1 MKKVMITGIGM
12 VTAVGNGRD
21 ASWESI
27 KAGKPGIGKITKFD
41 ASRCTCQVAAEVKG
55 FDEWAIG
62 GGLLDKREA
71 RHMALFSQYAVAT
84 ASGLKLVRVAS
95 FMPSQSDAKSAAFSG
110 RMKLL
115 WNSRSR
121 RRSPEL
127 RNSVQ
132 IP

>member
-12 VTAVGNGRD
+12 LTAVGNGRE
-21 ASWESI
+21 ASWANI
-27 KAGKPGIGKITKFD
+27 KAGKPGVGKITKFD

-84 ASGLKLVRVAS
+84 AKEAWHDAGFTAEQKPDMDRVALATLFPLS
-95 FMPSQSDAKSAAFSG
+95 S
-110 RMKLL
+110 
-115 WNSRSR
+115 
-121 RRSPEL
+121 
-127 RNSVQ
+127 
-132 IP
+132 